1 MGVMASGGFLSAKQL
16 AIYDRKL
23 LKRAVDNQ
31 VFDRFGQV
39 RTIKAGSNT
48 KKAFAY
54 RYKNILPATTI
65 LAEYDGTN
73 IKNPNKIVR
82 EEVEYEVG
90 HYGDHIIY
98 SDELDLYDLDNITSS
113 FLNVLGDQADL
124 TVEIIRRD
132 ALSAG
137 TNVLYADGAVDRAA
151 VAVGAKKL
159 TIADFDL
166 MEIKLLNQGGKKFKE
181 VITGTSA
188 VGTTPVGSAY
198 IGIIHPSVVIDL
210 RKLDGFQRVENYS
223 GFEKALKDEVGKI
236 GEFRIIASNNAAYVD
251 VGGTNVYLSLFM
263 AMDSYATIS
272 LRGEGGIKTIVKP
285 IGSSGVQDP
294 LDQYGSIG
302 WKAITGCAILN
313 EAWLIR
319 AETTASIE
327 DGSSKHYFDYTV

>member
-1 MGVMASGGFLSAKQL
+1 MASGGFLSAKQL

-23 LKRAVDNQ
+23 LRRAVDNQ
-31 VFDRFGQV
+31 VFDRFGQAK
-39 RTIKAGSNT
+39 TIKAGSNT

-90 HYGDHIIY
+90 HYGDHIVY

-113 FLNVLGDQADL
+113 FLNVLADQADL

-137 TNVLYADGAVDRAA
+137 TNVLYADGAADRAA
-151 VAVGAKKL
+151 VGAGAKKL

-181 VITGTSA
+181 VITGTSSI
-188 VGTTPVGSAY
+188 GTAPVGSAY
-198 IGIIHPSVVIDL
+198 VGIVHPSVVIDL
-210 RKLDGFQRVENYS
+210 RKLDGFQKVENYGS
-223 GFEKALKDEVGKI
+223 YEKAMKDEVGKI

-251 VGGTNVYLSLFM
+251 QLGVNVYLSLFM
-263 AMDSYATIS
+263 AMDAYATIS

-319 AETTASIE
+319 AESTASIE
-327 DGSSKHYFDYTV
+327 DGSSKHYFDYS